1 MLLGVIPIICFGIL
15 GIFWRKIAK
24 EQEKN
29 LDTSG
34 SYAAHIGLLRR
45 NIGNPC
51 HDVNLHHGVAKL
63 HCGEGLRRGVA
74 IVHNEQISDFCFR
87 TPRIRTPI
95 V

>member
-1 MLLGVIPIICFGIL
+1 MICLGFWGYFGE
-15 GIFWRKIAK
+15 KSQK
-24 EQEKN
+24 SKKKN
-29 LDTSG
+29 LGTSG
-34 SYAAHIGLLRR
+34 SYAAQIGLLRR

-74 IVHNEQISDFCFR
+74 TVHNEQISDFCFR
-87 TPRIRTPI
+87 TPCIRTPI